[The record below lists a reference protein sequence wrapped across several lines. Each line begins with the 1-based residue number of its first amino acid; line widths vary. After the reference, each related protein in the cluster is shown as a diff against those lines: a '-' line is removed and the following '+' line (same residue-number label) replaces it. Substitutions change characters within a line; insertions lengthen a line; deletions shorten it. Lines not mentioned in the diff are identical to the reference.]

1 MSLDVFPIQIRVTVY
16 ALTRLCANRPIGRG
30 VCGPCLWEVCPETY
44 FRGESEWLSSSWPDC
59 QPIRR
64 LAFPGEELHVFGA
77 IPVRT
82 VISVFSAVPAL
93 LATFAFPRHSRFS
106 PRHSCEGR
114 NLNQDMDAL
123 SYTVP
128 WSTPEPARRINTK

>member
-59 QPIRR
+59 LPIRR
-64 LAFPGEELHVFGA
+64 LAFPREEVPFSGI
-77 IPVRT
+77 IPLPP
-82 VISVFSAVPAL
+82 VIPA
-93 LATFAFPRHSRFS
+93 S
-106 PRHSCEGR
+106 PRHSSFSPSFQ
-114 NLNQDMDAL
+114 LLFPSFQL
-123 SYTVP
+123 LFPSFL
-128 WSTPEPARRINTK
+128 RRQES